1 MLSWP
6 PRAIRSCVGAGLP
19 EEDEGGGVGGR
30 AREEEERH
38 RCAGEEG
45 EVREKVMRR
54 HGGDDGER
62 RSWRAEAGERAQC
75 SQIETSSALD
85 LVGGV
90 VGKGRGREGT
100 YETGVGD
107 KSGGKGAR
115 AARWENGKGTKRI
128 QCSPA
133 MLLSLSISSLACA
146 ENQWTSSEKALCRR
160 HPPRR
165 GRPRCCGARGA
176 GQHGQHGQHAPSSP
190 GPFPALLSASEG
202 GGGCGDGCGDT
213 MGHHGGKGGHFT
225 LLRTLSVEVVYLVVY
240 RGHHEGNGG
249 HFTLLRTLSVEVVYL
264 VVYRGHHVG
273 KGGQKCR
280 WGIWRCIWWC
290 TGDTMGVKG
299 DRSMVGQWTGVQ
311 GVFWVDNWFSRGNPP
326 SAVQDYNNENIAIW
340 PCRGISL
347 EACGAL
353 LFCDMSQNNPF
364 EIVSEC
370 QGIDDG
376 LKAPVGALGLC
387 VHGVQGTLALVQGT
401 GYCWTLPVFVLEKWV
416 IVTQG
421 TPYLMI

>member
-1 MLSWP
+1 MWSWP

-19 EEDEGGGVGGR
+19 EEDEGGGVGAGR
-30 AREEEERH
+30 
-38 RCAGEEG
+38 
-45 EVREKVMRR
+45 
-54 HGGDDGER
+54 ER
-62 RSWRAEAGERAQC
+62 RKNGVGLSGR
-75 SQIETSSALD
+75 SSHVQPSKPKNPRSMRGRGGGALD

-107 KSGGKGAR
+107 KSGGKGRRAR
-115 AARWENGKGTKRI
+115 RGRRGAHSVQPRDVTLAVDI
-128 QCSPA
+128 IP
-133 MLLSLSISSLACA
+133 ACA
-146 ENQWTSSEKALCRR
+146 ENRTTTVT
-160 HPPRR
+160 R
-165 GRPRCCGARGA
+165 GRSEPDQHVMDVLRKSIMPAGILPDARPLVSVEARCR
-176 GQHGQHGQHAPSSP
+176 QHGQHGQHAPSSR
-190 GPFPALLSASEG
+190 GPVPALLSASEG

-213 MGHHGGKGGHFT
+213 MGGHHGGKGGHFT

-299 DRSMVGQWTGVQ
+299 DRSIGRHSGRGTG
-311 GVFWVDNWFSRGNPP
+311 
-326 SAVQDYNNENIAIW
+326 
-340 PCRGISL
+340 GISL